1 MHTNICY
8 VLIFL
13 LSFLCCTVC
22 TFWLIPRLRAM
33 KMGQRILKIGPVWHA
48 KKEGT
53 PTMGGMAFL
62 FTTALLALLFLP
74 LAIRHLTGEEVYLL
88 YLTILFCMANGAV
101 GIVDDLT
108 KLRHKCNEGLSP
120 TQKLVLQI
128 AFAAAYLALLRLFGV
143 WNNTLQLSFLGEV
156 PLGFATFFVLMLLL
170 LGMVNCAN
178 LTDGIDGLATTNA
191 AVIYA
196 FFALYAAYRNAFVP
210 ASLAALALGCA
221 LSFFFFN
228 RYPAKIFMGD
238 TGSLFLGA
246 IAVALPLLLRAH
258 LLAVLCGIVYVIEG
272 LSVILQVLY
281 YKLTRKRLFLMAPIH
296 HHFEKCGWSENKIV
310 ACFSGLTAIA
320 CLLCWFLP

>member
-1 MHTNICY
+1 MNTIICY
-8 VLIFL
+8 GLIFL
-13 LSFLCCTVC
+13 LAFFICTIC
-22 TFWLIPRLRAM
+22 TARLIPRLHAM
-33 KMGQRILKIGPVWHA
+33 KMGQRILEIGPVWHA

-62 FTTALLALLFLP
+62 FTTALLALLALP
-74 LAIRHLTGEEVYLL
+74 LALRHLTGEEVYLL
-88 YLTILFCMANGAV
+88 YLTILFCIANGAV
-101 GIVDDLT
+101 GVVDDLT
-108 KLRHKCNEGLSP
+108 KLRHRSNAGLSP

-128 AFAAAYLALLRLFGV
+128 ALAAAYLALLRLFGV
-143 WNNTLQLSFLGEV
+143 WDNVLQLSFLGEV

-196 FFALYAAYRNAFVP
+196 FFALYAAHKSAFVP
-210 ASLAALALGCA
+210 GALAALALGCA

-228 RYPAKIFMGD
+228 RYPAKVFMGD

-246 IAVALPLLLRAH
+246 AAVSLPLLLHAY
-258 LLAVLCGIVYVIEG
+258 LLALLCGIVYVIEG
-272 LSVILQVLY
+272 VSVILQVLY
-281 YKLTRKRLFLMAPIH
+281 YKLTHKRLFLMAPIH

-310 ACFSGLTAIA
+310 ACFSCLTALS